1 MDVLNLHAE
10 DSIFLQ
16 QASHL
21 THGIYYRVR
30 RKDGLLQYLN
40 VRTPKN
46 RSKRCLI
53 LNPGYQTAHLLGV
66 AGYEETTRDAF
77 SRQGRFSG
85 GLFLSSSGGR
95 RRIRV

>member
-1 MDVLNLHAE
+1 MDILNLHAE

-40 VRTPKN
+40 VSLSGLTFGVHCDAHPVVLAAYFPSITGHK
-46 RSKRCLI
+46 K
-53 LNPGYQTAHLLGV
+53 TARLAVSG
-66 AGYEETTRDAF
+66 
-77 SRQGRFSG
+77 QG
-85 GLFLSSSGGR
+85 GL
-95 RRIRV
+95 

>member
-1 MDVLNLHAE
+1 MDVLNLHSE

-40 VRTPKN
+40 VCVERVPHQP
-46 RSKRCLI
+46 I
-53 LNPGYQTAHLLGV
+53 LDL
-66 AGYEETTRDAF
+66 
-77 SRQGRFSG
+77 
-85 GLFLSSSGGR
+85 
-95 RRIRV
+95 